1 LYDAKKKNQ
10 GLWIDSSIGSQV
22 SYIHAMKIIKQNYLG
37 VLKISLDRFRVVY
50 EFIT

>member
-37 VLKISLDRFRVVY
+37 IPRISLNKYR
-50 EFIT
+50 IA